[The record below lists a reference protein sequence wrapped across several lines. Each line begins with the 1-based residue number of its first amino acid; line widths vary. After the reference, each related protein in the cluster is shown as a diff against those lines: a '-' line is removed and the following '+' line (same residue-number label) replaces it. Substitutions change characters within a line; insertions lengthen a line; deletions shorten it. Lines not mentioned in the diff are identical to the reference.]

1 MKPVFNIVILISKIQ
16 ENKELIKVWLF
27 DFCCVES
34 HEPCFLY
41 LRIMKLNYKHEV
53 RKNILN
59 KLSRNVPNS
68 ITDIYK

>member
-1 MKPVFNIVILISKIQ
+1 MNHDV
-16 ENKELIKVWLF
+16 
-27 DFCCVES
+27 
-34 HEPCFLY
+34 LY